1 VIFLANNAN
10 RNFSRVFGQD
20 RLFCGLFLVLKYRF
34 SSKILFSKGEVLNMP
49 KRIGK
54 GRIFRKETFVP
65 LEIGSFENEE
75 IKVQRDRDLVSKV
88 IKEVVDFNGL
98 G

>member
-1 VIFLANNAN
+1 
-10 RNFSRVFGQD
+10 
-20 RLFCGLFLVLKYRF
+20 
-34 SSKILFSKGEVLNMP
+34 MP
-49 KRIGK
+49 KRIEK

-65 LEIGSFENEE
+65 LEIGGFENEE